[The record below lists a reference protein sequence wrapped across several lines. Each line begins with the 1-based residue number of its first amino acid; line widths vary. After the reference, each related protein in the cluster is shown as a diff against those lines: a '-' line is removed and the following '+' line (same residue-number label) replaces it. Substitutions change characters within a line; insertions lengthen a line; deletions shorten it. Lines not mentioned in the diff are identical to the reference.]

1 MCKKKK
7 DEVNKM
13 EITYKVEAKC
23 NKAIGLNVEFKG
35 LTSIDEAF
43 DCANTLTE
51 AFPQVDVICEQT
63 GEVAYSQYIS
73 TDFFTPTTEMGRAI
87 FRAECDRYM

>member
-1 MCKKKK
+1 MCKK
-7 DEVNKM
+7 NKGEKEM

-23 NKAIGLNVEFKG
+23 NMAKGINVEFKG
-35 LTSIDEAF
+35 FESIEDAF
-43 DCANTLTE
+43 ECANTLTE

-73 TDFFTPTTEMGRAI
+73 LDFFAPTTEMGRAI

>member
-1 MCKKKK
+1 
-7 DEVNKM
+7 M
-13 EITYKVEAKC
+13 EITYKVEARC
-23 NKAIGLNVEFKG
+23 NMGKGINVELKG
-35 LTSIDEAF
+35 FEDIESAF
-43 DCANTLTE
+43 ECANTLTE

-73 TDFFTPTTEMGRAI
+73 LDFFTPTTEMGRAI

>member
-1 MCKKKK
+1 
-7 DEVNKM
+7 M

-23 NKAIGLNVEFKG
+23 NMGKGINVEFKG
-35 LTSIDEAF
+35 FEDIDEAF
-43 DCANTLTE
+43 ECADTLMK

-73 TDFFTPTTEMGRAI
+73 LDFFKAEEEMGKAI
-87 FRAECDRYM
+87 LFAEFNRCV

>member
-1 MCKKKK
+1 
-7 DEVNKM
+7 M

-23 NKAIGLNVEFKG
+23 NRGKGLNVEFKG
-35 LTSIDEAF
+35 MESIEDAF
-43 DCANTLTE
+43 ECANTLTE

-73 TDFFTPTTEMGRAI
+73 LDFFTPTTEMGKAI